1 VRIAAISVAPVF
13 PNYVIGGSQ
22 KILVDVTAGLK
33 RSGHDVQI
41 WCTGME
47 SHFGDFEV
55 DGVTVHPDLQLRG
68 SFPATHQVSPIALA
82 RTAEILR
89 NATEWADRVYLHADA
104 VYLRYALESTEIV
117 RSIHDYVYEEALLS
131 TLTLPAVATIV
142 PSDYVKRVVENTI
155 AMTGRQSIEPVIVV
169 PNGISVRESTPEPQ
183 LPVGVS
189 PRQDNDLILLFPH
202 RPEPTKGVREAVL
215 TAVEV
220 DRKLPDRNVRLL
232 MPAYPLGSGLDDA
245 AGTTDEIACLVSDL
259 GASEI
264 VELHD
269 WLNPSNM
276 PNYYASGDV
285 TLCIGSFVESFGLVP
300 IESVS
305 GGTPAVCARVG
316 ALRQFDRIDG
326 VSMVGHGDISA
337 AVDVVISA
345 AQNSAEVVESGRRQI
360 SAQYSYAAMISGY
373 EKSITG
379 SLNEVRSISNSS
391 TDQLTLA
398 PWCDVQGSRIYDDYA
413 VDYYQFDE
421 LVKELV
427 SGSNQIKVNTPEAN
441 EKLSEEIE
449 SAKKLGVLVP
459 KFTFG

>member
-1 VRIAAISVAPVF
+1 
-13 PNYVIGGSQ
+13 
-22 KILVDVTAGLK
+22 
-33 RSGHDVQI
+33 
-41 WCTGME
+41 
-47 SHFGDFEV
+47 
-55 DGVTVHPDLQLRG
+55 
-68 SFPATHQVSPIALA
+68 
-82 RTAEILR
+82 
-89 NATEWADRVYLHADA
+89 
-104 VYLRYALESTEIV
+104 
-117 RSIHDYVYEEALLS
+117 
-131 TLTLPAVATIV
+131 
-142 PSDYVKRVVENTI
+142 

-326 VSMVGHGDISA
+326 VSMVGYGDISA